1 MISDE
6 RARKELRKIKRG
18 VEDSSERNR
27 LKRETKE
34 RIEIESN
41 EQSNLNNLSLDELM
55 AERNRL
61 GGQ

>member
-6 RARKELRKIKRG
+6 RARKELRKIKR
-18 VEDSSERNR
+18 VFEDSSDRNK

-34 RIEIESN
+34 RIEIEAN